1 MLHESELRPGNFIY
15 YNGTQAMVESNVP
28 GTREALSPGQ
38 NNAGDSRDNLND
50 ADGIPL
56 TEKWLSKFELIAR
69 DSFGNIFKKLPN
81 AHFATFNR
89 CKDGYQVMTNE
100 GSIHLIFVH
109 EYQNW
114 WKELTGQDL
123 IELGRIIP
131 ELR

>member
-15 YNGTQAMVESNVP
+15 YNGTQVTVGNNVP
-28 GTREALSPGQ
+28 GTREPASPAQ
-38 NNAGDSRDNLND
+38 NNAKASGGMINA

-56 TEKWLSKFELIAR
+56 TEEWLRKFDLIGR

-89 CKDGYQVMTNE
+89 CMKGYQVMTNE
-100 GSIHLIFVH
+100 GSKHLMFVH

-114 WKELTGQDL
+114 WKETTGEDL
-123 IELGRIIP
+123 IELAHMSTSP
-131 ELR
+131 

>member
-15 YNGTQAMVESNVP
+15 YHGTQATVNSNVP
-28 GTREALSPGQ
+28 GTREPVSQAQSSAA
-38 NNAGDSRDNLND
+38 NSGDMLDD

-56 TEKWLSKFELIAR
+56 TEEWLRKFELIGR

-81 AHFATFNR
+81 AHFATFSR
-89 CKDGYQVMTNE
+89 CKQGYEVMTDE

-114 WKELTGQDL
+114 WKETTGHDL
-123 IELGRIIP
+123 IELARMIISP
-131 ELR
+131 